1 MKSIC
6 ILLQSHYETD
16 IRARRKAE
24 ALLAAGYSV
33 DVFALRSSYSKG
45 ADYTVDGVN
54 LYTVELGK
62 KRGSLL
68 RYLYEY
74 LYFFFWA
81 AFKLVRMMGKRRYAI
96 IDTNNLPDF
105 LVFAAAWG
113 RWRGAKVVLDM
124 HEITPEF
131 YISKYKMKPGSLM
144 IRLLEI
150 VEQWSLRYADA
161 VININHPIEDVLV
174 ERGMAREKSTII
186 MNSVDEEF
194 FSNAA
199 KSNAAPPVKS
209 DATFV
214 MMYHGTVTH
223 IYGLDIAVDA
233 FSKVHDKMPGA
244 ELWIVGTGT
253 EKDRLAEQVK
263 QLGLEGKVKLV
274 GRVLPQ
280 EIPQWLKRC
289 DMGVLATRQDV
300 FLDLSFSSKLSEY
313 IIMGKAVISSRL
325 KTINRYFSDKALAFF
340 EPNNPEEL
348 ARQMLAM
355 YQNPARR
362 AELAEEARKEFAPIR
377 WEVMRDRYLK
387 LMAELC
393 GTAPANG
400 KQPEPAAP
408 VRSAPA
414 SSR

>member
-24 ALLAAGYSV
+24 ALVAAGYSV

-45 ADYTVDGVN
+45 ADYTIDGVN

-131 YISKYKMKPGSLM
+131 YISKYKMKPDSLM

-174 ERGMAREKSTII
+174 ERGMTREKSTII

-194 FSNAA
+194 FGTAA

-233 FSKVHDKMPGA
+233 FGKVHDKMPGA

-263 QLGLEGKVKLV
+263 QLGLEGKVRLI

-280 EIPQWLKRC
+280 EIPAYLKRC
-289 DMGVLATRQDV
+289 DMGVLATRQDI

-313 IIMGKAVISSRL
+313 IIMGKSVIASRL
-325 KTINRYFSDKALAFF
+325 KTINRYFSDKSLAFF
-340 EPNNPEEL
+340 EPNNGDDL
-348 ARQMLAM
+348 AGQMLKM
-355 YQNPARR
+355 YQNPSLR
-362 AELAEEARKEFAPIR
+362 AEFSEQARKEFAPIR

-387 LMAELC
+387 LVADLC
-393 GTAPANG
+393 GQATVAQD
-400 KQPEPAAP
+400 KPESEAAAQ
-408 VRSAPA
+408 RA
-414 SSR
+414 